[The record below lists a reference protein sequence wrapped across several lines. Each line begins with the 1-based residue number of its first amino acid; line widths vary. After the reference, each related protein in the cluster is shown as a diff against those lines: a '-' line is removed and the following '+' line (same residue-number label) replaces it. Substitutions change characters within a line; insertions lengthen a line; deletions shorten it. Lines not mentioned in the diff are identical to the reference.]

1 MPTIFIFF
9 GLRFVFF
16 SNDHE
21 PVHVHV
27 IRGKTEELAV
37 FQVIPEV
44 TLLKSNGISS
54 HELKMA
60 EAIIEENK
68 EVIVEAWNNFFNR
81 DCNGNKSK

>member
-21 PVHVHV
+21 PIHVHV
-27 IRGKTEELAV
+27 IRGKTTELAV
-37 FQVIPEV
+37 FQVLPDV
-44 TLLKSNGISS
+44 KLLKNTGIAS

-68 EVIVEAWNNFFNR
+68 EVIIEAWNTFFNR
-81 DCNGNKSK
+81 NDHGRHA